1 MNTTNYP
8 SEQPVRRST
17 TVWPAVLGVG
27 ILALGG
33 VAVYQGMQTQELRRE
48 LVAAKQDSTTLRG
61 QLNASGADMA
71 DEIKALKASMAQE
84 LNATRSNVDQFR
96 TTAFRHADT
105 LAKKQA
111 EQAQQLAAQLGEVKE
126 SGAQIA
132 TKVDGITTAVGTTQE
147 ELNAAKTELAGAK
160 TEITDTKND
169 LQRVRGDLG
178 MVGGLVATNSKDIQ
192 FLRQLGDR
200 NIYEFNIAKS
210 SGMQKIGDIQM
221 ALKKTD
227 AKRNKFTVDLLAD
240 DKLIQKK
247 DKNTNEP
254 VQFYTSKAKQVY
266 EVVVNRVDKDRITGY
281 LATPKVTLSRN

>member
-1 MNTTNYP
+1 VNPTNNN
-8 SEQPVRRST
+8 EQPVRKT
-17 TVWPAVLGVG
+17 TTAWPAVLGAG

-33 VAVYQGMQTQELRRE
+33 TAVYQGMQTHELRQELT
-48 LVAAKQDSTTLRG
+48 VARQDSTTLRG
-61 QLNASGADMA
+61 QLSASSADFA
-71 DEIKALKASMAQE
+71 DEIKALKSNMAQE
-84 LNATRSNVDQFR
+84 LDLTKSNVDKFR

-132 TKVDGITTAVGTTQE
+132 TKVDGISTAVGTTQTD
-147 ELNAAKTELAGAK
+147 LNNAKTELAGAK

-178 MVGGLVATNSKDIQ
+178 MMSGLVATNSKDIQ
-192 FLRQLGDR
+192 FLRELGDR

-221 ALKKTD
+221 AVRKTD
-227 AKRNKFTVDLLAD
+227 TKRNRFTVDVLAD
-240 DKLIQKK
+240 DKLVQKK
-247 DKNTNEP
+247 DKTTNEP
-254 VQFYTSKAKQVY
+254 VQFYTSKARQVY